1 MSDGRRNYQAD
12 KEKLRMAKNLVKSN
26 NKKIKKALEA
36 IDELEI
42 SVSLARREGRDR
54 DHIQVGYDIQKIKK
68 ILEE

>member
-1 MSDGRRNYQAD
+1 MND

-36 IDELEI
+36 IDEFLVIHWTGSNDSGFSERKIGVEEI
-42 SVSLARREGRDR
+42 KE
-54 DHIQVGYDIQKIKK
+54 IKK